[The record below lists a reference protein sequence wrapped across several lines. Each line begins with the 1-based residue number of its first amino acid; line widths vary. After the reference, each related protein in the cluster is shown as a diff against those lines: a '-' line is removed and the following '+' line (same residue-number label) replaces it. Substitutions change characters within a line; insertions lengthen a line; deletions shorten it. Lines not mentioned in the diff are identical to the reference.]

1 MRQSGNG
8 RIFCGRIS
16 KYTLKVLTRMLVNV
30 SKSFRVRVLIA
41 AVVGSAFGFLFF
53 AGDDNIACAQ
63 DLPALKTTSLEAK
76 VSKSQLR
83 QRLNRK
89 VPDSAAPAPAFAPP
103 ISVKTLPAPF
113 SSSSSSGQEN
123 AVIENAFP
131 SRSQNALPPSDNIGA
146 QFPLAASVGA
156 ENLQKAAA
164 KLRLEAERYSL
175 KIPLMVS
182 TQEFVRLNPYD
193 IVVIIDNSGS
203 MNERDCPGGLSRWQ
217 WCARQT
223 LDASR
228 QLKAALKRPITLALF
243 SEHYKIFPRSDYLAL
258 STAFNVNSP
267 GGGTYLSKPLRAVF
281 DDYFQRKASGSV
293 RKLLVQIIT
302 DGEPSDKGAC
312 LDLLEATAA
321 KIGSSCEI
329 RVSFIGIGTDRE
341 GQEILQEFAQA
352 GKGRAE
358 FINSLSFEEV
368 KSQGLLKALAASLG
382 PN

>member
-1 MRQSGNG
+1 MS
-8 RIFCGRIS
+8 
-16 KYTLKVLTRMLVNV
+16 V
-30 SKSFRVRVLIA
+30 SKSLRLIILIA
-41 AVVGSAFGFLFF
+41 AVVGNVLSFTFSTGGWLP
-53 AGDDNIACAQ
+53 ACAQ
-63 DLPALKTTSLEAK
+63 DFLASKTTSLEAK

-83 QRLNRK
+83 QRLSRNA
-89 VPDSAAPAPAFAPP
+89 PDSAASAPAFAPP
-103 ISVKTLPAPF
+103 ISVKSLPAPSTSSISSVSSF
-113 SSSSSSGQEN
+113 SSVQQET
-123 AVIENAFP
+123 AAIESAFP
-131 SRSQNALPPSDNIGA
+131 LQNNIGA
-146 QFPLAASVGA
+146 QFPLGASKA
-156 ENLQKAAA
+156 SENLQKGAA
-164 KLRLEAERYSL
+164 RLKPDVERYSL
-175 KIPLMVS
+175 KIPLMIS

-243 SEHYKIFPRSDYLAL
+243 SEHFKIFPRSDYQAL

-267 GGGTYLSKPLRAVF
+267 RGGTYLSKPLGAVF
-281 DDYFQRKASGSV
+281 DDYFQRKAAGSV

-329 RVSFIGIGTDRE
+329 KVSFIGIGSDRE
-341 GQEILQEFAQA
+341 GQEILQEFAQT
-352 GKGRAE
+352 GKGHGE

-368 KSQGLLKALAASLG
+368 KRQGLLKALAASLG

>member
-1 MRQSGNG
+1 M
-8 RIFCGRIS
+8 
-16 KYTLKVLTRMLVNV
+16 KVLTRMLVSV
-30 SKSFRVRVLIA
+30 SKGFRVRVLAAASVSNVIA
-41 AVVGSAFGFLFF
+41 WAFFTG
-53 AGDDNIACAQ
+53 GQQSACAQ
-63 DLPALKTTSLEAK
+63 DFLAPKTTSLEAK

-89 VPDSAAPAPAFAPP
+89 VPDSAAWAPALAPP
-103 ISVKTLPAPF
+103 IFVKSLPAP
-113 SSSSSSGQEN
+113 SSSVQQE
-123 AVIENAFP
+123 AAAIENAFP
-131 SRSQNALPPSDNIGA
+131 PQNNIGA
-146 QFPLAASVGA
+146 QFPLGASTGA
-156 ENLQKAAA
+156 ENVQKAATRL
-164 KLRLEAERYSL
+164 KLEAERYSL
-175 KIPLMVS
+175 KIPIAIAA
-182 TQEFVRLNPYD
+182 QEFVRLNPYD

-243 SEHYKIFPRSDYLAL
+243 SEHYKIFPRSDYQAL
-258 STAFNVNSP
+258 SMAFNVNFP
-267 GGGTYLSKPLRAVF
+267 RGGTYLSKPLRAVF
-281 DDYFQRKASGSV
+281 DDYFQRKAAGSV

-312 LDLLEATAA
+312 LQLLEATAA
-321 KIGSSCEI
+321 KIGSSSEI
-329 RVSFIGIGTDRE
+329 RVSFIGIGSDRE

-352 GKGRAE
+352 GKGHGE

-368 KSQGLLKALAASLG
+368 KRQGLLKALAASVG